1 MKGLAALPALALA
14 DFRDRVRRR
23 SFLAVLAAA
32 AYLGLETIRGN
43 VIVAFD
49 DYTGG
54 GTSAWAGTLMA
65 IVADSFLSLAGFWV
79 VKGSIARDRET
90 GVGQILAAT
99 PISKVAYTLSKTAS
113 HLLVLSSMVGV
124 LWVAALVYQW
134 RAPAATG
141 FDLVAITMPLLLF
154 TLPTL
159 AVVSALAVLFETV
172 PFLARGFGNF
182 VWFFL
187 WGALLVLPLTTSFP
201 DLFGLRHFH
210 ETAAAAMR
218 EIQPGW
224 DGSFRIT
231 LAGDGERP
239 IHTLPWRGFAL
250 DARLLGGRFVALL
263 FALATALAAA
273 LPFDR
278 FDPARRKYRAPERS
292 AEAGPARPAAD
303 PSGARVR
310 RLGALAATERTFTI
324 VPLALHE
331 LRVALR
337 GMPRCWRLGAAAL
350 LVGGA
355 LAPATSRQLWLA
367 LGFLWPALLWSGL
380 GVRERESGVDAI
392 LAAAPLTRRRQLP
405 ALLLA
410 GFLAGLATTAGSLAR
425 ILLAGDLRG
434 AAAAV
439 AGLAAMPLLGLAFG
453 LLSRGARLF
462 EGLFIAIWY
471 IGPLQAA
478 PGFDFAGATAAGV
491 DSGTPYV
498 YVVLG
503 AAALAV
509 ALAVERHRGAQVGA
523 RFG

>member
-1 MKGLAALPALALA
+1 
-14 DFRDRVRRR
+14 
-23 SFLAVLAAA
+23 
-32 AYLGLETIRGN
+32 
-43 VIVAFD
+43 
-49 DYTGG
+49 
-54 GTSAWAGTLMA
+54 
-65 IVADSFLSLAGFWV
+65 
-79 VKGSIARDRET
+79 
-90 GVGQILAAT
+90 
-99 PISKVAYTLSKTAS
+99 
-113 HLLVLSSMVGV
+113 
-124 LWVAALVYQW
+124 
-134 RAPAATG
+134 
-141 FDLVAITMPLLLF
+141 
-154 TLPTL
+154 
-159 AVVSALAVLFETV
+159 
-172 PFLARGFGNF
+172 
-182 VWFFL
+182 
-187 WGALLVLPLTTSFP
+187 
-201 DLFGLRHFH
+201 
-210 ETAAAAMR
+210 
-218 EIQPGW
+218 
-224 DGSFRIT
+224 
-231 LAGDGERP
+231 
-239 IHTLPWRGFAL
+239 
-250 DARLLGGRFVALL
+250 
-263 FALATALAAA
+263 
-273 LPFDR
+273 
-278 FDPARRKYRAPERS
+278 
-292 AEAGPARPAAD
+292 
-303 PSGARVR
+303 VR

-337 GMPRCWRLGAAAL
+337 GMPRWWRLGAAAL